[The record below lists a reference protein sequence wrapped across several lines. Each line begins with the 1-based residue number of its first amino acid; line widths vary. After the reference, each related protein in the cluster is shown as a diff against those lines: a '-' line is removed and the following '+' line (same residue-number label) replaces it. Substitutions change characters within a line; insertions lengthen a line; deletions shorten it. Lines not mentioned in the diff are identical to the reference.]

1 MFFFAKNGFRSTAK
15 SIFEREFPKMAA
27 FIRNVKEN
35 DYKRLARQMQIAER
49 KFVID
54 TVCERLKRLEPEM
67 FMSTIHDSVV
77 AQKSDCDLVLSV
89 MKDEFV
95 RRGVNPRLEWQDVS
109 RHSFSEGG
117 VDEGCLQPDDGGDH
131 YGE

>member
-89 MKDEFV
+89 MKDEFAL
-95 RRGVNPRLEWQDVS
+95 RGVYPRLEWQDVA
-109 RHSFSEGG
+109 RHG
-117 VDEGCLQPDDGGDH
+117 LGDS
-131 YGE
+131 